1 MLVSLGFSCQ
11 TRFMIEALYPEL
23 KRQPFDFNITSRA
36 ALIRALET
44 DGASLMHRPETMA
57 TYRMPVEGRQ
67 GIEVSGIFF
76 WHDYPL
82 EEDKLTLHPDWAL
95 KHEQVNAK
103 YQMLWQRFS
112 DLIRSETEKTFVL
125 SNSQH
130 NLPQFAE
137 NETDFGRKFGLGRAA
152 YEELVAVLDGYGA
165 QNYRLKFLSRSVA
178 ELAETADLHD
188 ERLDHRFVGALSL
201 RVAPDMVA
209 KLFSG
214 GDEPDIAVVA
224 GRYENG
230 EKLVQPI
237 SARTALIFDRGEA
250 QPQGSLSRIQSG
262 LLAAFPGRN
271 TLTTVALDG
280 DGLVFSNGMRWA
292 RTPTPAESNIR

>member
-11 TRFMIEALYPEL
+11 TRFMIEALHPEL

-44 DGASLMHRPETMA
+44 NGASLTHRPDTMA
-57 TYRMPVEGRQ
+57 TYLMPIEGRQ
-67 GIEVSGIFF
+67 GIEVSGMFF

-82 EEDKLTLHPDWAL
+82 NEDKLTLHPDWSL
-95 KHEQVNAK
+95 KREQVNAK
-103 YQMLWQRFS
+103 YAMLWQRFS
-112 DLIRSETEKTFVL
+112 DLIRSEKEKMLVL

-137 NETDFGRKFGLGRAA
+137 DEADFDRKFGLGRAA
-152 YEELVAVLDGYGA
+152 YEELVAALDSYGA

-178 ELAETADLHD
+178 EIAETADLHD

-201 RVAPDMVA
+201 RVAPAMVA

-214 GDEPDIAVVA
+214 RNEPGIADL
-224 GRYENG
+224 GGSYEAG
-230 EKLVQPI
+230 EKVVRPI
-237 SARTALIFDRGEA
+237 SARSALIFDRGQE
-250 QPQGSLSRIQSG
+250 QPQGSLSRIEGG

-271 TLTTVALDG
+271 TLTTVTSDG
-280 DGLVFSNGMRWA
+280 DALVFSNGMRWT
-292 RTPTPAESNIR
+292 RTPTSQEGSNA

>member
-1 MLVSLGFSCQ
+1 MLISLGFSCQ
-11 TRFMIEALYPEL
+11 TRFMIEALHPDL

-44 DGASLMHRPETMA
+44 DGASLVHQPETMA
-57 TYRMPVEGRQ
+57 TYLMPIERRQ
-67 GIEVSGIFF
+67 GVEVSGMFF

-82 EEDKLTLHPDWAL
+82 NDDKLTLHPDWPL

-103 YQMLWQRFS
+103 YAMLWQRFS
-112 DLIRSETEKTFVL
+112 ELVRSETEKTLVL

-137 NETDFGRKFGLGRAA
+137 DEADFSRKFGLGRIAH
-152 YEELVAVLDGYGA
+152 EELVAALDGYGA
-165 QNYRLKFLSRSVA
+165 RSYRLKFLSRTVD
-178 ELAETADLHD
+178 EMAETAHLHG

-214 GDEPDIAVVA
+214 RDEPGIADLA
-224 GRYENG
+224 GSYEDG
-230 EKLVQPI
+230 DKLVRPI
-237 SARTALIFDRGEA
+237 SARTALIFDRGDE
-250 QPQGSLSRIQSG
+250 QPQGSLSRIEGG

-271 TLTTVALDG
+271 TLSMVTLERDT
-280 DGLVFSNGMRWA
+280 LVFSNGMRWA
-292 RTPTPAESNIR
+292 RTPTSPERSNV